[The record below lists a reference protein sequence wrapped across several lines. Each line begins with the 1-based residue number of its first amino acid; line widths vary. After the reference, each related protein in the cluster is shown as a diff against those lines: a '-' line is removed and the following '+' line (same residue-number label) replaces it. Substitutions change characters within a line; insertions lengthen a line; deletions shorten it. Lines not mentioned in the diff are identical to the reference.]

1 MTSESVISNPITS
14 SVRPKAALTIE
25 EIIKRGDPVVREQ
38 KRQLY
43 AGIGI
48 LIIVLAL
55 LYPFADWMAGSYSPY
70 LLLLCG
76 LILPIINNLIS
87 RHYIARP
94 FTGDSVLANYL
105 AERRNIK
112 AFTILTALLR
122 GFSAGMLIGCM
133 FFSYKIDEARGWVI
147 RGILLLYV
155 GDLVYIIRLW
165 IIRFGR
171 LLANLDYF
179 HSLLYPDDQ
188 S

>member
-1 MTSESVISNPITS
+1 MTSESVIINPITPSARTKS
-14 SVRPKAALTIE
+14 SLTIE
-25 EIIKRGDPVVREQ
+25 EIIKRGDPVLREQ

-43 AGIGI
+43 VGIGI
-48 LIIVLAL
+48 LVSVLAL
-55 LYPFADWMAGSYSPY
+55 LYPLADWRAGSYSPV
-70 LLLLCG
+70 LLLLFG
-76 LILPIINNLIS
+76 LVLPIINNLIS
-87 RHYIARP
+87 WRFIARP

-112 AFTILTALLR
+112 AFTILTAFLR

-133 FFSYKIDEARGWVI
+133 FFSYKIDEARGWII

-165 IIRFGR
+165 IIRLGR
-171 LLANLDYF
+171 ILANLDYF